1 MKNEDLYKN
10 LESIANSFNA
20 ARRILSIKAE
30 AKENR
35 FSNTDSISMISA
47 VLDSLSEYSPSFRQ
61 HIGVANSRCMGYCNT
76 YRDLKQYLMTRNSPS
91 NTKDRF
97 IQSLSL
103 LEPVL
108 DDEKK
113 RMFNKILKI
122 YELFK

>member
-1 MKNEDLYKN
+1 MKNEDLYRN

-20 ARRILSIKAE
+20 AKRILSIRAE
-30 AKENR
+30 ANENR
-35 FSNTDSISMISA
+35 FSNTDSISLISA
-47 VLDSLSEYSPSFRQ
+47 VLDSLSEYSPSLRQ
-61 HIGVANSRCMGYCNT
+61 HIGSANNRCMGYCNT
-76 YRDLKQYLMTRNSPS
+76 YRNLKQYLMSQNSPA
-91 NTKDRF
+91 NRKDRF
-97 IQSLSL
+97 IQSISL